1 MMDEAPRRQISV
13 RECEELCDR
22 LLSDNWMVTD
32 RVFLWTEMWLVLG
45 EKLDCYDLMLPPP
58 DPHAAH
64 TPEHRIAEIR
74 DTIYGLLQGRTPD
87 PAACMKVFD
96 RIND

>member
-1 MMDEAPRRQISV
+1 MGEEQRKQITV

-32 RVFLWTEMWLVLG
+32 RVFLWTEIWLMLG
-45 EKLDCYDLMLPPP
+45 EKLDCYDLAPPP
-58 DPHAAH
+58 HDAHEPH
-64 TPEHRIAEIR
+64 TPEHRIGQIR
-74 DTIYGLLQGRTPD
+74 GDMYAMLQGRTPD
-87 PAACMKVFD
+87 PTACMKVFD